1 MIYYHRRGTKFSPKF
16 KTKINNWVK
25 TVAHNLGFDRITINY
40 IFCSDEELLIINRQ
54 FLSHDYFT
62 DIITFDT
69 IDDQRVKSRSL
80 SGDIFI
86 SIDSVRIN
94 ADEYQVT
101 FEEELHRV
109 MIHGILHLAG
119 FDDHTEEESQEMRK
133 QENSALSL
141 WNAEQL

>member
-1 MIYYHRRGTKFSPKF
+1 MIYYHQQGTKFSPKF
-16 KTKINNWVK
+16 KTKINRWVK

-40 IFCSDEELLIINRQ
+40 IFCSDEELLDINRR
-54 FLSHDYFT
+54 FLAHDYYT

-69 IDDQRVKSRSL
+69 IGDQRVKSGSL

-86 SIDSVRIN
+86 SVDTVRIN
-94 ADEYQVT
+94 AEEYKVP

-119 FDDHTEEESQEMRK
+119 FDDHTEQESEEMRK

-141 WNAEQL
+141 WDAE